1 MFLSQFVGPLFN
13 FTLTLATLPALGVCC
28 YPGKKSVQAVNP
40 SMQILCHTVDFE
52 ILIVVRECVSWIH
65 RGSQSLNMPLRPS
78 LNLSASLGHFFCL
91 YFSQSFA
98 FAFSFSFFFFL
109 LLFMPEDVSLRV
121 SVCLWKF
128 LFILINLCV
137 ACIGMYCMYV
147 FKCVL
152 MCSCVC
158 LYACIF
164 VLVCVEARNQY

>member
-65 RGSQSLNMPLRPS
+65 RGSQSEAVSKS
-78 LNLSASLGHFFCL
+78 LCFSGTFFLSLFFPVFCFCFL
-91 YFSQSFA
+91 
-98 FAFSFSFFFFL
+98 FFFL

-121 SVCLWKF
+121 SGCLWKF
-128 LFILINLCV
+128 LFTLINLCV